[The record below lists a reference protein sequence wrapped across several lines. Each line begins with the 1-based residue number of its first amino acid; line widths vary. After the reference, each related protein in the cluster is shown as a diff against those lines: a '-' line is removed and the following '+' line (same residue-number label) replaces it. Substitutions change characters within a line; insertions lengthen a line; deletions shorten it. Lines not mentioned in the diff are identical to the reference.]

1 MKVDFVIFLRVELP
15 PGFSVQIPENAPKG
29 LQCNGNNMN
38 VSAIKH
44 LHCEP
49 LGKCNSKEFSD
60 NYDYCMTEKIMNMCS
75 LIFTEVQNK
84 NVK

>member
-1 MKVDFVIFLRVELP
+1 MIFLRVELP

-29 LQCNGNNMN
+29 LQCNGNDMN

-49 LGKCNSKEFSD
+49 LSNCNSKEFSD
-60 NYDYCMTEKIMNMCS
+60 NYDYCIVNPYCS
-75 LIFTEVQNK
+75 IFHMITTHLLYD
-84 NVK
+84 